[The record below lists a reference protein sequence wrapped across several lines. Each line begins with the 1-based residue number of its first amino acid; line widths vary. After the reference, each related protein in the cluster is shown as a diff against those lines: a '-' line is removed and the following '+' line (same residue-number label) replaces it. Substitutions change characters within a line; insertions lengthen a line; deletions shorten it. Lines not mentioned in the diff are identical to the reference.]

1 MFAKHDLNFP
11 LACSGNGN
19 YDPNQDING
28 QHFCVDR
35 DGFAVTGY
43 FSLATIVGFDCKQYL
58 YNEAKPDQ

>member
-1 MFAKHDLNFP
+1 M
-11 LACSGNGN
+11 ACSGNGN

-43 FSLATIVGFDCKQYL
+43 FALASVVGFDCKQYL
-58 YNEAKPDQ
+58 YYEAKPDQ